1 MEPFLGGQ
9 LLGELGN
16 YYDMPTGVE
25 VIAYTQEQFDQ
36 MCEEFYEEHGH
47 YPDQWKSLEV
57 FNEIFKSDKRNSKKS
72 VIRKILGDL
81 QCLQSW
87 PKFFYITSM

>member
-1 MEPFLGGQ
+1 MSSYQFISCANLLMFLGASIVKNQVWLIDGGFVMEPFLGGQ

-47 YPDQWKSLEV
+47 YPNQ
-57 FNEIFKSDKRNSKKS
+57 
-72 VIRKILGDL
+72 
-81 QCLQSW
+81 
-87 PKFFYITSM
+87 

>member
-1 MEPFLGGQ
+1 MSSYQFISCANLLLFFRVSIVKKQVWLIDGGFVMEPFLGGQ

-47 YPDQWKSLEV
+47 YPDQ
-57 FNEIFKSDKRNSKKS
+57 
-72 VIRKILGDL
+72 
-81 QCLQSW
+81 
-87 PKFFYITSM
+87 